1 MVFSELDQFD
11 GTPGRRIAFAGV
23 EVRPLDYAALATA
36 KLHAPLTIPLGWD
49 NAKVVD
55 TDIPD
60 FDLAQVYSANATL
73 ESPLTS
79 HAVCLVKGGWLP
91 SSLAA
96 TIDDSTMLLDRN
108 LVPQLVG
115 RMRRQANG
123 GANEDFLDL
132 LADQPIRLHPLL
144 YAMEGN
150 ARAIPTPDQLRAQL
164 DEAVR
169 KLQAAMPLA
178 RVVAD
183 PSVVRG
189 ALGLIEDSRKSFMRK
204 QAFLLRVAPTLAA
217 PVAQAKLQQAWD
229 TVLATA
235 NACGVARN
243 SLVVLAALSTVAVRK
258 GASPAK
264 ALLKPRRGYNE
275 ADAYNA
281 LADLRALELLLGLFA
296 LYPAERIQLCTADRP
311 LALFWTGLRASGF
324 ERRGQGFAFDLS
336 PVEALLPGPTLDAWR
351 VAAQPA

>member
-1 MVFSELDQFD
+1 MIFTELEQAD

-49 NAKVVD
+49 NARIVD
-55 TDIPD
+55 TNIPD
-60 FDLAQVYSANATL
+60 LDLDQLYSANATL
-73 ESPLTS
+73 ETPFTS
-79 HAVCLVKGGWLP
+79 HAVCLVRGGWLP

-115 RMRRQANG
+115 RMRRRANG
-123 GANEDFLDL
+123 GVNQDFLDL
-132 LADQPIRLHPLL
+132 LADQPVRLHPLL

-183 PSVVRG
+183 PNVVRG
-189 ALGLIEDSRKSFMRK
+189 ALGLIEDAREGFIRK
-204 QAFLLRVAPTLAA
+204 QDFLLRVAPALAA
-217 PVAQAKLQQAWD
+217 PVAQAKLQETWD
-229 TVLATA
+229 KILAA
-235 NACGVARN
+235 ADACGVART
-243 SLVVLAALSTVAVRK
+243 SLVVLAALSTAAVPN

-264 ALLKPRRGYNE
+264 ALLKPKRGYSQ

-296 LYPAERIQLCTADRP
+296 LYPAARIQLCTADRP
-311 LALFWTGLRASGF
+311 LALFWAGLCASGF

-351 VAAQPA
+351 AAAQPP